1 MSNLLQYIKLEG
13 DKTIWTIVFVL
24 LTVSVLVV
32 YSVEGLSAT
41 TSHIRNIFI
50 GLTTMYMVHKLKFKY
65 FSKLS
70 VVTVLMSIVLL
81 IVVFL
86 IGNEINGVK
95 RWLNIGGG
103 LSFQPSDLAKISI
116 LVLMCRQIS
125 KFRDYL
131 HDWKGFIWYLFS
143 PLVIVCLLILPSN
156 FSTSALVFFNGFILM
171 ILAKLHYKFLLTII
185 GVPCLIFTIFY
196 LIFSVHWSS
205 EKLKNGDIISNNNNQ
220 IGFEDQCYN
229 DQCYSEKDGCW
240 RYNVVRR
247 GGRLGTW
254 ISRLNGFISPSENYH
269 KDEGYQINE
278 SKIAIKNGGL
288 FGKGPGKGVQR
299 HFLYAGSSDFVYALT
314 IEQYGIVFGG
324 LLPMFLY
331 LLFFYRSIVIS
342 RRTESVFGSLTI
354 ASLSFAFIFQAAVNM
369 AVNVGLIPVTGQTL
383 PLISK
388 GGTSI
393 IFTCIA
399 IGIILSI
406 SKNTEDRN
414 YEKA

>member
-13 DKTIWTIVFVL
+13 DKTIWTIVFSL

-50 GLTTMYMVHKLKFKY
+50 GIVTMYMVHKLKFKY

-86 IGNEINGVK
+86 IGSEINGAK

-125 KFRDYL
+125 KYRDYL
-131 HDWKGFIWYLFS
+131 HDWKGFIWYLFG

-156 FSTSALVFFNGFILM
+156 FSTSALLFFNGFVLM
-171 ILAKLHYKFLLTII
+171 ILAKIHYKFLLSIV
-185 GVPCLIFTIFY
+185 GVVLFMVSIVY
-196 LIFSVHWSS
+196 LGGKYIPLVQKTVPRSV
-205 EKLKNGDIISNNNNQ
+205 
-220 IGFEDQCYN
+220 
-229 DQCYSEKDGCW
+229 
-240 RYNVVRR
+240 
-247 GGRLGTW
+247 TW
-254 ISRLNGFISPSENYH
+254 ISRIDSFISPSENYH

-331 LLFFYRSIVIS
+331 LLFFYRSIIIS
-342 RRTESVFGSLTI
+342 RRTESFFGSLTV
-354 ASLSFAFIFQAAVNM
+354 ASLSFALVFQAAVNM
-369 AVNVGLIPVTGQTL
+369 AVNVGLLPVTGQTL

>member
-41 TSHIRNIFI
+41 TSHIRNIFMGI
-50 GLTTMYMVHKLKFKY
+50 VSMYIVHKLKFKY

-86 IGNEINGVK
+86 IGSEINGAK

-131 HDWKGFIWYLFS
+131 HDWKGFIWYLFG
-143 PLVIVCLLILPSN
+143 PLVFVCLLILPSN
-156 FSTSALVFFNGFILM
+156 FSTSALVFFNGFVLM
-171 ILAKLHYKFLLTII
+171 ILAKIHYKFLLSIV
-185 GVPCLIFTIFY
+185 GVVLFMVSIVY
-196 LIFSVHWSS
+196 LGGKYIPLVKKTVPRSV
-205 EKLKNGDIISNNNNQ
+205 
-220 IGFEDQCYN
+220 
-229 DQCYSEKDGCW
+229 
-240 RYNVVRR
+240 
-247 GGRLGTW
+247 TW
-254 ISRLNGFISPSENYH
+254 VSRIDSFISPSENHH

-331 LLFFYRSIVIS
+331 LLFFYRSIIIS
-342 RRTESVFGSLTI
+342 RRTESVFGSLTV
-354 ASLSFAFIFQAAVNM
+354 ASLSFALVFQAAVNM
-369 AVNVGLIPVTGQTL
+369 AVNVGLFPVTGQTL

-406 SKNTEDRN
+406 SKNTEDRD

>member
-1 MSNLLQYIKLEG
+1 MYSLLKYIKLEG
-13 DKTIWTIVFVL
+13 DKTIWTIVFAL

-32 YSVEGLSAT
+32 YSVEDLSAT

-50 GLTTMYMVHKLKFKY
+50 GIVTMYMVHKLKFKY

-86 IGNEINGVK
+86 IGSEINGAK

-131 HDWKGFIWYLFS
+131 HDWKGFIWYLFG

-156 FSTSALVFFNGFILM
+156 FSTSALVFFNGFVLM
-171 ILAKLHYKFLLTII
+171 ILAKIHYKFLLSIV
-185 GVPCLIFTIFY
+185 GVVLFMVSIVY
-196 LIFSVHWSS
+196 LGGKYIPLVQKTVPRSV
-205 EKLKNGDIISNNNNQ
+205 
-220 IGFEDQCYN
+220 
-229 DQCYSEKDGCW
+229 
-240 RYNVVRR
+240 
-247 GGRLGTW
+247 TW
-254 ISRLNGFISPSENYH
+254 ISRIDSFISPSENHH

-288 FGKGPGKGVQR
+288 LGKGPGKGVQR

-331 LLFFYRSIVIS
+331 LLLFDRSIIIS
-342 RRTESVFGSLTI
+342 RRTESFC
-354 ASLSFAFIFQAAVNM
+354 SFYFI
-369 AVNVGLIPVTGQTL
+369 
-383 PLISK
+383 
-388 GGTSI
+388 
-393 IFTCIA
+393 
-399 IGIILSI
+399 
-406 SKNTEDRN
+406 
-414 YEKA
+414 Y

>member
-1 MSNLLQYIKLEG
+1 MSNLFQYIKLEG

-50 GLTTMYMVHKLKFKY
+50 GLAIMYMVHKLKFKY

-70 VVTVLMSIVLL
+70 VVTLLMSVVLL
-81 IVVFL
+81 IVVIL
-86 IGNEINGVK
+86 IGIEINGAK
-95 RWLNIGGG
+95 RWIFIAG

-125 KFRDYL
+125 KYRDYL
-131 HDWKGFIWYLFS
+131 HDWKGFVWYLFG
-143 PLVIVCLLILPSN
+143 PLVFVCLLILPSN
-156 FSTSALVFFNGFILM
+156 FSTSALVFLNGFVLM
-171 ILAKLHYKFLLTII
+171 IFAKIHYKFLLSIVGVGLFMIGII
-185 GVPCLIFTIFY
+185 YLGGKYIPLVQKAVPR
-196 LIFSVHWSS
+196 SV
-205 EKLKNGDIISNNNNQ
+205 
-220 IGFEDQCYN
+220 
-229 DQCYSEKDGCW
+229 
-240 RYNVVRR
+240 
-247 GGRLGTW
+247 TW
-254 ISRLNGFISPSENYH
+254 VSRIDSFISPSENYH

-331 LLFFYRSIVIS
+331 LLFFYRSIIIS
-342 RRTESVFGSLTI
+342 RRTESVFGSLTV
-354 ASLSFAFIFQAAVNM
+354 ASLSFALVFQAAVNM
-369 AVNVGLIPVTGQTL
+369 AVNVGLFPVTGQTL

-399 IGIILSI
+399 IGIILSV

>member
-50 GLTTMYMVHKLKFKY
+50 GIATIYMVHKLKFKY

-70 VVTVLMSIVLL
+70 VVTLLMSVVLL
-81 IVVFL
+81 IVVIL
-86 IGNEINGVK
+86 IGIEINGAK
-95 RWLNIGGG
+95 RWIFIAG

-125 KFRDYL
+125 KYRDYL
-131 HDWKGFIWYLFS
+131 HDWKGFVWYLFG
-143 PLVIVCLLILPSN
+143 PLVFVCLLILPSN
-156 FSTSALVFFNGFILM
+156 FSTSALVFLNGFVLM
-171 ILAKLHYKFLLTII
+171 IFAKIHYKFLLSIVGVGLFMIGII
-185 GVPCLIFTIFY
+185 YLGGKYIPLVQKAVPR
-196 LIFSVHWSS
+196 SV
-205 EKLKNGDIISNNNNQ
+205 
-220 IGFEDQCYN
+220 
-229 DQCYSEKDGCW
+229 
-240 RYNVVRR
+240 
-247 GGRLGTW
+247 TW
-254 ISRLNGFISPSENYH
+254 VIRIDSFISPSENHY

-331 LLFFYRSIVIS
+331 LLFFYRSIIIS
-342 RRTESVFGSLTI
+342 RRTESVFGSLTV
-354 ASLSFAFIFQAAVNM
+354 ASLSFALVFQAAVNM
-369 AVNVGLIPVTGQTL
+369 AVNVGLFPVTGQTL

-399 IGIILSI
+399 IGIILSV

>member
-1 MSNLLQYIKLEG
+1 MSNLFQYIKLEG

-50 GLTTMYMVHKLKFKY
+50 GLASMYVVHKLKFKY

-70 VVTVLMSIVLL
+70 VVTTLISVVLL
-81 IVVFL
+81 IVVLL
-86 IGNEINGVK
+86 IGIEINGAK
-95 RWLNIGGG
+95 RWIFIAG
-103 LSFQPSDLAKISI
+103 LSFQPSDLSKISI

-125 KFRDYL
+125 KYRDYL
-131 HDWKGFIWYLFS
+131 HDWKGFFWYLFG
-143 PLVIVCLLILPSN
+143 PLVFVCLLILPSN
-156 FSTSALVFFNGFILM
+156 FSTSALVFLNGFVLM
-171 ILAKLHYKFLLTII
+171 IFAKIHYKFLLSIVGVGLFMIGII
-185 GVPCLIFTIFY
+185 YLGGKYIPLVQKAVPR
-196 LIFSVHWSS
+196 SV
-205 EKLKNGDIISNNNNQ
+205 
-220 IGFEDQCYN
+220 
-229 DQCYSEKDGCW
+229 
-240 RYNVVRR
+240 
-247 GGRLGTW
+247 TW
-254 ISRLNGFISPSENYH
+254 VSRIDSFISPSENHY

-331 LLFFYRSIVIS
+331 LLFFYRSIIIS
-342 RRTESVFGSLTI
+342 RRTESVFGSLTV
-354 ASLSFAFIFQAAVNM
+354 ASLSFALVFQAAVNM
-369 AVNVGLIPVTGQTL
+369 AVNVGLFPVTGQTL

-399 IGIILSI
+399 IGIILSV